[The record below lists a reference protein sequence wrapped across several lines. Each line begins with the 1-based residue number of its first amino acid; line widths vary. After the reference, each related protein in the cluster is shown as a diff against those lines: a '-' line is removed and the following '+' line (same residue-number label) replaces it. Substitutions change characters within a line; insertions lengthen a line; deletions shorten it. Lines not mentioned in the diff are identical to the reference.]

1 MHPYDDDYLSKMM
14 PEFEKKPRQEALAPA
29 PKAASRPADEH
40 VLVLAEE
47 ILPPEPPASR
57 IFDAIAAHISRYLA
71 CDPHQLTVL
80 TLWAAHTWCFRSSR
94 AAAYL
99 NVRSP
104 EPQSGKSLCL
114 MVLRDLVSNP
124 SFVTGVSAATLIK
137 YLLADVHRVDDNK
150 FNSTILLDACQHTFG
165 PSERQ
170 PLVALLNSGS
180 DSNPCYFSTGQE
192 YYFFGPKAFAGNA
205 PLARSLAARCIPI
218 TLRRRKPSDVLT
230 RFHQESARESATAL
244 VSELIPWISRNR
256 AALEDAAQDPP
267 PRFPLGLTPHEQA
280 CAEPLLHL
288 ADLIGGSWPDRARCA
303 ISVVF
308 QLAESSMTVD
318 LLYDLRAIFN
328 TKNNP
333 AYLYTSDILPELIT
347 LEHRPWAG
355 WNRNS
360 GKRLGNLLRPL
371 GITSRGRHLGADKN
385 LKAYFFADLQDA
397 WERYVPPVT
406 TGSASQNPLVSVSA
420 PEVPIVIN
428 EMSG

>member
-14 PEFEKKPRQEALAPA
+14 PEFEKKTRQEAPAPA
-29 PKAASRPADEH
+29 PKAASRPEEH
-40 VLVLAEE
+40 ALVLAEE
-47 ILPPEPPASR
+47 ALLPEPPASQL
-57 IFDAIAAHISRYLA
+57 FDAIAAHIGRYLA

-94 AAAYL
+94 TAAYL

-124 SFVTGVSAATLIK
+124 SFATGVSAGSFMK
-137 YLLADVHRVDDNK
+137 YLLADVHRVDENK
-150 FNSTILLDACQHTFG
+150 FDSTILLDACQHTFG

-170 PLVALLNSGS
+170 PLVALLNSGT

-192 YYFFGPKAFAGNA
+192 YCFFGPKAFAGNA
-205 PLARSLAARCIPI
+205 PLPRSLAARCIPI

-230 RFHQESARESATAL
+230 RFHQESAREAATAL
-244 VSELIPWISRNR
+244 VSEFIPWISRNR
-256 AALEDAAQDPP
+256 AALVDAAQDLP
-267 PRFPLGLTPHEQA
+267 PRLPVGLTPHEQA

-303 ISVVF
+303 ISAVF
-308 QLAESSMTVD
+308 QLADSSMTVD

-328 TKNNP
+328 SKGNP
-333 AYLYTSDILPELIT
+333 EYLYTSDILPELIT

-371 GITSRGRHLGADKN
+371 GITSRNRYLAADKN
-385 LKAYFFADLQDA
+385 LKAYFLTDFQDA
-397 WERYVPPVT
+397 WERYIPPIT
-406 TGSASQNPLVSVSA
+406 IGSALKSHPNPGSVL
-420 PEVPIVIN
+420 EVPLVIN